1 MLLSLAIL
9 TWADPLRAGVYNL
22 DPPQSGYPSDFVQAT
37 ARNPSTALVYLGD
50 LRSSK
55 DPPANAPKTEPT
67 LLRAAY
73 LRQVAEL
80 EAKQNAG
87 GLSPEDRVN
96 LGACLLRLGRI
107 PQATAVLEEAER
119 LVPADA
125 PCRCFLLANLAS
137 AYQENDDLLQRA
149 IDTQQQALKIWP
161 TEWPKWKPGEGLW
174 YRRAETYALKLMRLR
189 QAEQRRAAGRPSDF
203 QTVDDLF
210 PGVRF
215 VGPKGNYEAG
225 RIDFVQW
232 NELPFDAESIVLQL
246 VFWRPFDDR
255 LYWQYGELL
264 NAGSRVD
271 FAYRVLNELFAGRQ
285 RTQQREIQQHYRILR
300 TARES
305 ATESANPMTA
315 DWGLWLGRTGSVRD
329 QSSPVA
335 DAPGSPEQPSRGA
348 LPDWR
353 LISVSFAT
361 GMVVAVLAVLQ
372 WQQWRRRRLSSLRDA
387 EHGMQKE
394 KTVGL

>member
-9 TWADPLRAGVYNL
+9 MWADPLRAGVYNL
-22 DPPQSGYPSDFVQAT
+22 DPPRSGYPSDFVQAT
-37 ARNPSTALVYLGD
+37 VRKPDAALDYLGELRAIDDRFKD
-50 LRSSK
+50 LDK
-55 DPPANAPKTEPT
+55 P
-67 LLRAAY
+67 LRAAY
-73 LRQVAEL
+73 LRQAAEL
-80 EAKQNAG
+80 ESKQTEG

-96 LGACLLRLGRI
+96 LGACLLRMGRI
-107 PQATAVLEEAER
+107 PKATKVLEEAAR
-119 LVPADA
+119 VVPADA

-161 TEWPKWKPGEGLW
+161 NEWPKWKPGEGLW

-189 QAEQRRAAGRPSDF
+189 QAEQRRAAGRAGDF
-203 QTVDDLF
+203 QTVDALF

-215 VGPKGNYEAG
+215 VGPKGDYEAG
-225 RIDFVQW
+225 RIDFAMW

-264 NAGSRVD
+264 NAGGRMD

-305 ATESANPMTA
+305 AAESANPTMA
-315 DWGLWLGRTGSVRD
+315 DWGLWLGRAGSVRD

-335 DAPGSPEQPSRGA
+335 DAPGSPESRGA

-372 WQQWRRRRLSSLRDA
+372 WQQWWRRRLSSLRNT

-394 KTVGL
+394 KSVGL

>member
-22 DPPQSGYPSDFVQAT
+22 DPPKSGYPSDFVQAT
-37 ARNPSTALVYLGD
+37 ARNPSTALDYLGE
-50 LRSSK
+50 LRAS
-55 DPPANAPKTEPT
+55 DDRAPNATNPKPT
-67 LLRAAY
+67 SLRAAY
-73 LRQVAEL
+73 LRQAAEL
-80 EAKQNAG
+80 EVKQKEG
-87 GLSPEDRVN
+87 SLSPEDRVS
-96 LGACLLRLGRI
+96 LGACLLRMGRI

-119 LVPADA
+119 VVPADA

-149 IDTQQQALKIWP
+149 IDTQQQALKMWP
-161 TEWPKWKPGEGLW
+161 VQWPKWKPGEGLW

-189 QAEQRRAAGRPSDF
+189 QAEQRLAVGRASDF
-203 QTVDDLF
+203 QTVDALF

-215 VGPKGNYEAG
+215 VGPKGDYEAG
-225 RIDFVQW
+225 RIDFALW

-264 NAGSRVD
+264 NAGGRVD

-305 ATESANPMTA
+305 AAESANPMTA
-315 DWGLWLGRTGSVRD
+315 DWGLWLGGPREEQNS
-329 QSSPVA
+329 
-335 DAPGSPEQPSRGA
+335 APPSEPAPARGA

-353 LISVSFAT
+353 LITVSFAT

-372 WQQWRRRRLSSLRDA
+372 WQQWRRRRLSSPRNA
-387 EHGMQKE
+387 EHGMPKE
-394 KTVGL
+394 KSVGF